1 MKYTLFYFS
10 LFKKSNHYT
19 QSGAQIHDP
28 GIKNQMLYQLS
39 QTGTPEIYIILKLR
53 LIDYLTNINMNKSHK
68 KQLVKIAI
76 LFYFNSYF
84 KKHLKPKHECIGYV
98 NTKYT

>member
-1 MKYTLFYFS
+1 MKYTLFYF
-10 LFKKSNHYT
+10 LFFTFKKKSNLYT

-76 LFYFNSYF
+76 LFYFILIAI
-84 KKHLKPKHECIGYV
+84 LK
-98 NTKYT
+98 NN